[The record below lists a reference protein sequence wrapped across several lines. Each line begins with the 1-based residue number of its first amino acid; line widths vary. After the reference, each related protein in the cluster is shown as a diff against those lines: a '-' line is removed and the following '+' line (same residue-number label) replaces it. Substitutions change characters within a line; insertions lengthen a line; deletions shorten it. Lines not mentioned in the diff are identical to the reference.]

1 MLNELSGLSI
11 RTHQHV
17 LPTVCNNNYIKELNV
32 EVVRRTEEF
41 VGERKGVYSDEM
53 QGEMNS

>member
-41 VGERKGVYSDEM
+41 VGERKEVYSDEK
-53 QGEMNS
+53 QGEMNI